1 MKKMKIPLLYV
12 LSFLCSV
19 MPVIIYFVLNH
30 ESYISTTPE
39 RIKLLFGGI
48 LAVAIVITKMLGIF
62 KINSGIML
70 FSLVFVFSYLLE
82 GIISDLL
89 IFSFLALVG
98 EVLAF
103 IVRQVIKAEK
113 TKSDEEKTEKM
124 IENAVN
130 KTSGRV

>member
-1 MKKMKIPLLYV
+1 MKKMKIPLLYA
-12 LSFLCSV
+12 LSFLCSI
-19 MPVIIYFVLNH
+19 MPVLIYFLINH

-39 RIKLLFGGI
+39 KIKLLFGGA
-48 LAVAIVITKMLGIF
+48 LAVAIIITKTLGVL

-98 EVLAF
+98 EVLSF
-103 IVRQVIKAEK
+103 IVKQIIKAEK
-113 TKSDEEKTEKM
+113 SKNAKEQTEKM
-124 IENAVN
+124 IENAVI

>member
-19 MPVIIYFVLNH
+19 MPVLIYFVLNH

-48 LAVAIVITKMLGIF
+48 LAISIVITKMLGVF

>member
-1 MKKMKIPLLYV
+1 
-12 LSFLCSV
+12 
-19 MPVIIYFVLNH
+19 
-30 ESYISTTPE
+30 
-39 RIKLLFGGI
+39 
-48 LAVAIVITKMLGIF
+48 MLGVF

-103 IVRQVIKAEK
+103 IVRQIIKAEK

>member
-19 MPVIIYFVLNH
+19 MPVLIYFVLNH

-48 LAVAIVITKMLGIF
+48 LAIAIVITKMLGVL

-82 GIISDLL
+82 GIISDIL

-98 EVLAF
+98 EILAF
-103 IVRQVIKAEK
+103 IVRQIIKAEK
-113 TKSDEEKTEKM
+113 TKNDEERTEKM

>member
-1 MKKMKIPLLYV
+1 MKKMKIPLLYA
-12 LSFLCSV
+12 LSFLCSI
-19 MPVIIYFVLNH
+19 MPVLIYFLINH

-39 RIKLLFGGI
+39 KIKLLFGGA
-48 LAVAIVITKMLGIF
+48 LAVAIIITKTLSVL

-98 EVLAF
+98 EVLSF
-103 IVRQVIKAEK
+103 IVKQIIKAEK
-113 TKSDEEKTEKM
+113 SKNAKEQTEKM
-124 IENAVN
+124 IENAVV

>member
-19 MPVIIYFVLNH
+19 MPVLIYFVLNH

-48 LAVAIVITKMLGIF
+48 LAVSIVITKMLGVF

-103 IVRQVIKAEK
+103 IVRQVIKVEK
-113 TKSDEEKTEKM
+113 AKSDEEKTEKM

>member
-19 MPVIIYFVLNH
+19 MPVLIYFVLNH
-30 ESYISTTPE
+30 EAYISTTPE

-48 LAVAIVITKMLGIF
+48 LAVSIVITKMLGVF

>member
-19 MPVIIYFVLNH
+19 MPVLIYFVLNH

-48 LAVAIVITKMLGIF
+48 LAVSIVITKMLGVF

-103 IVRQVIKAEK
+103 VVRQVIKAEK

>member
-19 MPVIIYFVLNH
+19 MPVLIYFVLNH

-48 LAVAIVITKMLGIF
+48 LAISIVITKMLGVF
-62 KINSGIML
+62 KINSGIMI

>member
-19 MPVIIYFVLNH
+19 MPVLIYFVLNH

-48 LAVAIVITKMLGIF
+48 LAVSIVITKMLGVF

>member
-19 MPVIIYFVLNH
+19 MPVLIYFVLNH
-30 ESYISTTPE
+30 EAYISTTPE

-48 LAVAIVITKMLGIF
+48 LAVSIVITKMLGIF

>member
-19 MPVIIYFVLNH
+19 MPVLIYFVLNH

-48 LAVAIVITKMLGIF
+48 LAVAIVITKMLGVF

>member
-1 MKKMKIPLLYV
+1 
-12 LSFLCSV
+12 
-19 MPVIIYFVLNH
+19 
-30 ESYISTTPE
+30 
-39 RIKLLFGGI
+39 
-48 LAVAIVITKMLGIF
+48 
-62 KINSGIML
+62 
-70 FSLVFVFSYLLE
+70 
-82 GIISDLL
+82 
-89 IFSFLALVG
+89 LVG

>member
-1 MKKMKIPLLYV
+1 MKKMKTPLLYV

-19 MPVIIYFVLNH
+19 MPVLIYFVLNH

-48 LAVAIVITKMLGIF
+48 LAVSIVITKMLGVF

>member
-19 MPVIIYFVLNH
+19 MPVLIYFVLNH

-48 LAVAIVITKMLGIF
+48 LAVSIVITKMLGVF

-70 FSLVFVFSYLLE
+70 FSLIFVFSYLLE

>member
-1 MKKMKIPLLYV
+1 MKKMKIPLLYA
-12 LSFLCSV
+12 LSFLCSI
-19 MPVIIYFVLNH
+19 MPVLIYFLINH

-39 RIKLLFGGI
+39 KIKLLFGGA
-48 LAVAIVITKMLGIF
+48 LAVAIIITKTLGVL

-98 EVLAF
+98 EVLSF
-103 IVRQVIKAEK
+103 IVKQIIKAEK
-113 TKSDEEKTEKM
+113 SKNAKEQTEKM
-124 IENAVN
+124 IENAVV

>member
-19 MPVIIYFVLNH
+19 MPVLIYFVLNH

-39 RIKLLFGGI
+39 RIKLLFG
-48 LAVAIVITKMLGIF
+48 GIF

>member
-19 MPVIIYFVLNH
+19 MPVLIYFVLNH

-48 LAVAIVITKMLGIF
+48 LAVSIVITKMLGIF